1 MRFEDIKI
9 DRLEIAQSDLD
20 IENRVRTNLFAWNGQ
35 FSPQFVEVLLNKYA
49 EAGDTVIDPFL
60 GSGTTIYEC
69 ARKGLSAIGVE
80 LNASAYHISKIYEL
94 CNLSSAERFEIID
107 QIDKMLADTPDIQVL
122 AERAITD
129 KNTPRCNVL
138 MALIVLLDI
147 YYNEPDHCFVLK
159 KWEKLKQTIMELP
172 YSAQPISV
180 LLGDSNSVA
189 FSPDSIDLLITSPP
203 YINVFNYHQKYR
215 RSVELL
221 GYKVLNIAR
230 GEIGSNRKNRGNR
243 LLTVIQYCI
252 DMAISLQTASQT
264 CRQNA
269 RMIYVVGRES
279 NVLGYSFCNSELI
292 YRIGTEILG
301 LNLINRQERVFKNRY
316 GQMIF
321 EDILHF
327 ANTKISINL
336 SEKVLIDAA
345 RKIAV
350 DVLREKQC
358 NYPDSENVG
367 YIQNAIDKATSVKKS
382 EANYE

>member
-35 FSPQFVEVLLNKYA
+35 FSPQFVEALLNKYA
-49 EAGDTVIDPFL
+49 VAGDTVIDPFL

-94 CNLSSAERFEIID
+94 CNLPRAERFEIID
-107 QIDKMLADTPDIQVL
+107 QIDKLLADTQDIQVL
-122 AERAITD
+122 SKRATTD
-129 KNTPRCNVL
+129 KNTLRCNVL

-147 YYNEPDHCFVLK
+147 YYNEPDQDFILK

-189 FSPDSIDLLITSPP
+189 FPPDSIDLLITSPP

-264 CRQNA
+264 CRPNA

-301 LNLINRQERVFKNRY
+301 LNLITRQERVFKNRY

-327 ANTKISINL
+327 ANTKTSINL
-336 SEKVLIDAA
+336 SEEVIIDAA

-350 DVLREKQC
+350 DALKKKQC
-358 NYPDSENVG
+358 DYPNSENVG
-367 YIQNAIDKATSVKKS
+367 YIQNAIDKATSVKRS

>member
-35 FSPQFVEVLLNKYA
+35 FSPQFVEALLNKYA
-49 EAGDTVIDPFL
+49 VAGDTVIDPFL

-69 ARKGLSAIGVE
+69 ARKGLAAIGVE

-94 CNLSSAERFEIID
+94 CNLSCAERLEIID
-107 QIDKMLADTPDIQVL
+107 QIDKLLADTQDIQLL
-122 AERAITD
+122 AEKATTD
-129 KNTPRCNVL
+129 KDTPCCNVL
-138 MALIVLLDI
+138 TALIVLLDI
-147 YYNEPDHCFVLK
+147 YYNEPDQGFILK

-189 FSPDSIDLLITSPP
+189 FPPDSIDLLITSPP

-264 CRQNA
+264 CRPNA

-327 ANTKISINL
+327 ANTKTSINL
-336 SEKVLIDAA
+336 SEDALIDAA

-350 DVLREKQC
+350 DALKKKQC
-358 NYPDSENVG
+358 DYPDSENIA
-367 YIQNAIDKATSVKKS
+367 YIQNAIEKAASVKRS